1 MHTYTDRAVPL
12 AVCNVSV
19 CWFTVVFALLV
30 LQAEFS
36 GGILMCNGVVAVR
49 RVSATPPLLL
59 Q

>member
-1 MHTYTDRAVPL
+1 MHTCTVPL

-59 Q
+59 P